1 MIDKKTPHAEAHLI
15 EIFKEKGLNE
25 KHFPKLY
32 AYYKHCFEELYEYEY
47 KNWTE
52 EDYLETGDSAHK
64 GALEVTD
71 MFIEAFLEEKSKG
84 QGDEWAFAVA
94 SCGEEGEVVYHIVYD
109 EIKKTNPEMAKQE
122 LLIRSKSFGCDENF
136 IEHYILLFERGS
148 GYSDSVEN
156 AKKYSEIYK
165 DQISKG
171 KSAVYSR
178 EYARLKSSDMNYHII
193 FCEEYA
199 YAFEKGIN
207 EGKSE
212 RYAME
217 FAEEYG
223 EALVDIKARY
233 GISEDEEQIDFAI
246 EKVNVYMTVWE
257 YNEEHKL
264 KDFKRFADIYEN
276 IHFDTYYTNEGSPEG
291 IKEEIDKEILEKA
304 LKQYN
309 KQ

>member
-1 MIDKKTPHAEAHLI
+1 MIDKKTPHAEVHLI

-32 AYYKHCFEELYEYEY
+32 AYYKLCFEELYEDEY

-71 MFIEAFLEEKSKG
+71 LFIEAFLEEKAKG
-84 QGDEWAFAVA
+84 HGDEWSFAVA
-94 SCGEEGEVVYHIVYD
+94 GCSDEGEILYHIVYD
-109 EIKKTNPEMAKQE
+109 SIKKTNPELANEE
-122 LLIRSKSFGCDENF
+122 LIIRSRSFDGDENF
-136 IEHYILLFERGS
+136 IKHYILLFENGG
-148 GYSDSVEN
+148 GYSDSAEN

-165 DQISKG
+165 EKIAEG
-171 KSAVYSR
+171 KSAVYAQ
-178 EYARLKSSDMNYHII
+178 EYARLKSSGIYYII

-199 YAFEKGIN
+199 FAFDKAIN

-212 RYAME
+212 LYATE
-217 FAEEYG
+217 FAEVYG
-223 EALVDIKARY
+223 EALVDIKRRY

-246 EKVNVYMTVWE
+246 ENVNVYMTVWE

-264 KDFKRFADIYEN
+264 KDFKRFAAIYKN
-276 IHFDTYYTNEGSPEG
+276 IHFDTYYPNEGSPEG
-291 IKEEIDKEILEKA
+291 SKEEIDNKILEKA

-309 KQ
+309 N